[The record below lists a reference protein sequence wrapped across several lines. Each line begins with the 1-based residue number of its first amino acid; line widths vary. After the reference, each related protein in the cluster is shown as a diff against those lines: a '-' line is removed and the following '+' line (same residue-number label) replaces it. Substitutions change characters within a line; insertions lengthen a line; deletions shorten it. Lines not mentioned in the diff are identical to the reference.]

1 MKNKPTVFSRWV
13 VAGATCLLSLVTR
26 VCSADLTFDEGPW
39 SPPQI
44 ANGYGGLQWNNFYVE
59 NATNNSSGF
68 LKGMITAP
76 GVAYN
81 GFGQAAAVSSS
92 NLFTLGSAYFTAVY
106 VSGMQMRVRGYVT
119 NTVSYDNTY
128 AINGSAPTLICFN
141 YTNID
146 HVTFDTSS
154 LFAMDN
160 LSLTVSGTNTTCT
173 LAVSPNNRQHGPFS
187 EPGSFD
193 VYAPGGCAWTVSNSN
208 DWVIVT
214 SGSSGIT
221 DGIVSY
227 SVTTNLTGHARSG
240 FIVISG
246 QTFAVTQ
253 FAPGGTNQIYLGE
266 VECPSVGH
274 YFFSPGFP
282 SSPKT
287 VRDSLIDQDQSSGG
301 GGVLPAIAANFDVNN
316 QFSLTVSAPPGY
328 KFLIRPPPGQAVRF
342 GGALNWQGNTTN
354 GPSRD
359 GTLAVRFD
367 GLEGAPPSFSEA
379 RASLSDFHGYV
390 GFNDIRSAAF
400 SNELAFRSMTLI
412 ATVPALNIGSGL
424 QNYVPS
430 SDSGLVVDYTTTQ
443 ATDPGSFVSL
453 VPHGPILR
461 LPVDLLIQPNGDLTL
476 TFTGTLQSSSNVDG
490 PFSDVPGYPQG
501 SYTIPKTSL
510 SERQFF
516 RTRY

>member
-187 EPGSFD
+187 
-193 VYAPGGCAWTVSNSN
+193 GG
-208 DWVIVT
+208 
-214 SGSSGIT
+214 
-221 DGIVSY
+221 
-227 SVTTNLTGHARSG
+227 
-240 FIVISG
+240 
-246 QTFAVTQ
+246 
-253 FAPGGTNQIYLGE
+253 
-266 VECPSVGH
+266 
-274 YFFSPGFP
+274 
-282 SSPKT
+282 
-287 VRDSLIDQDQSSGG
+287 
-301 GGVLPAIAANFDVNN
+301 
-316 QFSLTVSAPPGY
+316 SLTCMLPEVARGRYP
-328 KFLIRPPPGQAVRF
+328 
-342 GGALNWQGNTTN
+342 
-354 GPSRD
+354 
-359 GTLAVRFD
+359 TL
-367 GLEGAPPSFSEA
+367 
-379 RASLSDFHGYV
+379 
-390 GFNDIRSAAF
+390 
-400 SNELAFRSMTLI
+400 M
-412 ATVPALNIGSGL
+412 IG
-424 QNYVPS
+424 
-430 SDSGLVVDYTTTQ
+430 
-443 ATDPGSFVSL
+443 
-453 VPHGPILR
+453 
-461 LPVDLLIQPNGDLTL
+461 
-476 TFTGTLQSSSNVDG
+476 
-490 PFSDVPGYPQG
+490 
-501 SYTIPKTSL
+501 
-510 SERQFF
+510 
-516 RTRY
+516 